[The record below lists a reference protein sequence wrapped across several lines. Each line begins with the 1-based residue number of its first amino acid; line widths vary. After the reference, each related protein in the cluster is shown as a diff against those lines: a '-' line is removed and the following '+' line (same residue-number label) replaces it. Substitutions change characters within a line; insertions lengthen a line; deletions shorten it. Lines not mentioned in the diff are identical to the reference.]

1 MAPSPHGLAASP
13 SNMRSLSIRFFREQ
27 HGQDLIEYGLLVS
40 FVAILTVGAMHA
52 VGLSLNDWW
61 TDISGKI
68 EVWW

>member
-1 MAPSPHGLAASP
+1 MHH
-13 SNMRSLSIRFFREQ
+13 LSVRLFREE

-40 FVAILTVGAMHA
+40 FVAILTVGALHA

-68 EVWW
+68 DAWW